1 MGTAVA
7 DAPASARL
15 LPSGMDSDTTPLRI
29 ELVRG
34 SITAQ
39 ADVDVVVNAANA
51 ALLPGGGVAGA
62 IHAAA
67 GPELE
72 RACRPLA
79 PIAPGEAVI
88 TEAFRLP
95 NRAVIH
101 VLGPRYGIDADA
113 AELLA
118 ACHARALALADEQHL
133 RSVAFPAVSTGAF
146 GYPLA
151 EAAEVSLAAVEAEA
165 ARLRHVR
172 LVRFVLH
179 TEADLAQFEHALA
192 AVRAGQRR

>member
-1 MGTAVA
+1 
-7 DAPASARL
+7 
-15 LPSGMDSDTTPLRI
+15 MDSEATPLRI

-34 SITAQ
+34 NITAQ

-101 VLGPRYGIDADA
+101 VLGPRYGVDPDA
-113 AELLA
+113 ASLLA
-118 ACHARALALADEQHL
+118 ACHTRALALTDEQGL
-133 RSVAFPAVSTGAF
+133 VSVAFPAVSTGAF

-151 EAAEVSLAAVEAEA
+151 EAAEVALAAVQGEA
-165 ARLRHVR
+165 ATLRHVR

-179 TEADLAQFEHALA
+179 TDADLAVFEQALA
-192 AVRAGQRR
+192 ASRGDQRG